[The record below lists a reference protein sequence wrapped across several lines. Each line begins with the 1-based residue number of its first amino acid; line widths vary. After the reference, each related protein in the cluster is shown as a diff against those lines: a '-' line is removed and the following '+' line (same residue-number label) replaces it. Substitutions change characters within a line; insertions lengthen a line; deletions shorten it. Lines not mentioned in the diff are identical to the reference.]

1 MITTAR
7 QLKDLIRNMSKKK
20 SADAQILMRNYMME
34 RFLERISLS
43 EYKNQF
49 ILKGGMLVAA
59 MVGLDARA
67 TMDLDATIK
76 GTNVS
81 VEDVEMIISQ
91 IISIPLDDGV
101 SFRVKRISEIMEEAD
116 YPGVRVSMPE
126 NFLWGGATA
135 ANQYEGGWD
144 EDGRGPS
151 IADVLTGGSVD
162 KERRLT
168 PPAPLPEEFYPNHQA
183 TDFYHHWKEDI
194 ALFAE
199 MGFKVYRFSISWS
212 RVFPNG
218 DEETPNEE
226 GLKFYDNV
234 IDELRKYNIEPLIT
248 ISHYENPL
256 HLSLEYG
263 GWKNR
268 KMIDFYLRFAKVL
281 FERYKGKV
289 KYWLTFNEINMLTQ
303 DFGAVFCA
311 GMLDP
316 KDVCEQ
322 SRYQAMHHQLVASAL
337 AVSMAHEIDP
347 EFMLGCMLAYHNGYP
362 YTCHPDDILYAQQ
375 FGQIHNSIAGDV
387 HVRGYYPGFAARYFE
402 EHGIQLEILQ
412 EDKEILKKGTVDFFT
427 ISYYS
432 SSCVS
437 VTKDGEKTAG
447 NGSDNLKNPYL
458 KASDWGWQIDATGLR
473 YVLNQIYDRYQIPI
487 MIVENGLGAVDQLT
501 EDGKIHDDYRIEYM
515 RRHIEQMKEAI
526 HDGVDLIGYTCWGCT
541 DLVSAS
547 TGEFKKRYGLIY
559 VNKND
564 DGTGDFSRI
573 RKDSFYWY
581 KKVIESCGEEL

>member
-1 MITTAR
+1 M
-7 QLKDLIRNMSKKK
+7 K
-20 SADAQILMRNYMME
+20 NYN
-34 RFLERISLS
+34 R
-43 EYKNQF
+43 
-49 ILKGGMLVAA
+49 
-59 MVGLDARA
+59 
-67 TMDLDATIK
+67 
-76 GTNVS
+76 
-81 VEDVEMIISQ
+81 
-91 IISIPLDDGV
+91 
-101 SFRVKRISEIMEEAD
+101 
-116 YPGVRVSMPE
+116 MPE

-151 IADVLTGGSVD
+151 IADILTGGSVD

-168 PPAPLPEEFYPNHQA
+168 PPAPLPEEFYPNHRA

-402 EHGIQLEILQ
+402 EHGIQLEVLQ

>member
-1 MITTAR
+1 M
-7 QLKDLIRNMSKKK
+7 K
-20 SADAQILMRNYMME
+20 NYN
-34 RFLERISLS
+34 R
-43 EYKNQF
+43 
-49 ILKGGMLVAA
+49 
-59 MVGLDARA
+59 
-67 TMDLDATIK
+67 
-76 GTNVS
+76 
-81 VEDVEMIISQ
+81 
-91 IISIPLDDGV
+91 
-101 SFRVKRISEIMEEAD
+101 
-116 YPGVRVSMPE
+116 MPE

-289 KYWLTFNEINMLTQ
+289 KYWLTFNEINSLTLTLE
-303 DFGAVFCA
+303 FIPNC
-311 GMLDP
+311 P
-316 KDVCEQ
+316 KEMAAATYVKL
-322 SRYQAMHHQLVASAL
+322 HHQFVASAH
-337 AVSMAHEIDP
+337 AVRYAHSVSPDYKV
-347 EFMLGCMLAYHNGYP
+347 GCM
-362 YTCHPDDILYAQQ
+362 
-375 FGQIHNSIAGDV
+375 IAGSCYYPLTCDPADMHKTQQKWQEATYYCGDV
-387 HVRGYYPGFAARYFE
+387 MVRGAYPAFAKRIWAEY
-402 EHGIQLEILQ
+402 GVQLDITEQ
-412 EDKEILKKGTVDFFT
+412 DKADLLAGKVDFYSF
-427 ISYYS
+427 SYYS
-432 SSCVS
+432 TSCVTTHKD
-437 VTKDGEKTAG
+437 VAKDGAG
-447 NGSDNLKNPYL
+447 NLSLGAKNPYI
-458 KASDWGWQIDATGLR
+458 KYSDWGWGMDPSGLR
-473 YVLNQIYDRYQIPI
+473 YYLNEIYGRYQIPL
-487 MIVENGLGAVDQLT
+487 MVVENGLGAYDVKG
-501 EDGKIHDDYRIEYM
+501 EDGIVHDSYRIDYL
-515 RRHIEQMKEAI
+515 RDHIAQMAEAVK
-526 HDGVDLIGYTCWGCT
+526 DGVDLMGYTPWGCI

-547 TGEFKKRYGLIY
+547 TGEMAKRYGFIY
-559 VNKND
+559 VNKFD
-564 DGTGDFSRI
+564 DGTGDLSRE

-581 KKVIESCGEEL
+581 KKVIASNGEEL

>member
-1 MITTAR
+1 
-7 QLKDLIRNMSKKK
+7 
-20 SADAQILMRNYMME
+20 
-34 RFLERISLS
+34 
-43 EYKNQF
+43 
-49 ILKGGMLVAA
+49 
-59 MVGLDARA
+59 
-67 TMDLDATIK
+67 
-76 GTNVS
+76 
-81 VEDVEMIISQ
+81 
-91 IISIPLDDGV
+91 
-101 SFRVKRISEIMEEAD
+101 
-116 YPGVRVSMPE
+116 
-126 NFLWGGATA
+126 
-135 ANQYEGGWD
+135 
-144 EDGRGPS
+144 
-151 IADVLTGGSVD
+151 
-162 KERRLT
+162 
-168 PPAPLPEEFYPNHQA
+168 
-183 TDFYHHWKEDI
+183 
-194 ALFAE
+194 

-402 EHGIQLEILQ
+402 EHGIQLEVLQ

-458 KASDWGWQIDATGLR
+458 KASDWGWQIDPVGFKRALHE
-473 YVLNQIYDRYQIPI
+473 LYDRYQLPLLVI
-487 MIVENGLGAVDQLT
+487 ENGLGAQDTL
-501 EDGKIHDDYRIEYM
+501 EADGTIHDPYRVDYM
-515 RRHIEQMKEAI
+515 KRHIAAMKEAVEE
-526 HDGVDLIGYTCWGCT
+526 GVDLMGYTMWSCI
-541 DLVSAS
+541 DLVSAGS
-547 TGEFKKRYGLIY
+547 GELRKRYGFVY
-559 VNKND
+559 VDAHD
-564 DGTGDFSRI
+564 DGTGTFKRY
-573 RKDSFYWY
+573 RKDSFWWY
-581 KKVIESCGEEL
+581 KKVIESNGEDLG

>member
-1 MITTAR
+1 
-7 QLKDLIRNMSKKK
+7 
-20 SADAQILMRNYMME
+20 
-34 RFLERISLS
+34 
-43 EYKNQF
+43 
-49 ILKGGMLVAA
+49 
-59 MVGLDARA
+59 
-67 TMDLDATIK
+67 
-76 GTNVS
+76 
-81 VEDVEMIISQ
+81 
-91 IISIPLDDGV
+91 
-101 SFRVKRISEIMEEAD
+101 
-116 YPGVRVSMPE
+116 
-126 NFLWGGATA
+126 
-135 ANQYEGGWD
+135 
-144 EDGRGPS
+144 
-151 IADVLTGGSVD
+151 
-162 KERRLT
+162 
-168 PPAPLPEEFYPNHQA
+168 
-183 TDFYHHWKEDI
+183 
-194 ALFAE
+194 

-402 EHGIQLEILQ
+402 EHGIQLEVLQ

-564 DGTGDFSRI
+564 DGTGAVS
-573 RKDSFYWY
+573 YTH
-581 KKVIESCGEEL
+581 LTLPTT